1 MSSLNECS
9 FIGNVG
15 ADPEFRTF
23 QSGDR
28 VANFSLAVTEK
39 WKGKDGNQQERTEWV
54 RISCTNQG
62 LLKVIEGYV
71 KKGTKLFVQGK
82 LETRSWE
89 QNGEKRY
96 ATEVCLRP
104 YNGKIILLGG
114 GSGNSSGNAQSSQ
127 HQQAKQ
133 DGHQADLGGD
143 EIPF

>member
-1 MSSLNECS
+1 MSSLNEVNI
-9 FIGNVG
+9 IGHVG
-15 ADPEFRTF
+15 QDPEFKTF

-39 WKGKDGNQQERTEWV
+39 WKDKDGNPQERTEWV
-54 RISCTNQG
+54 KISCTNQG

-82 LETRSWE
+82 LETRKWE
-89 QNGEKRY
+89 QDGQTRY

-104 YNGKIILLGG
+104 YNGKIILLGSN
-114 GSGNSSGNAQSSQ
+114 SGNSTGGGQPSQ

-133 DGHQADLGGD
+133 DGYQPDLSD
-143 EIPF
+143 QEIPF